1 MLQSLLHQ
9 NVFIY
14 AILGLGILSIVS
26 KMVLHNRYRKL
37 LFAAENMSLT
47 DQKMLK
53 NLRNKF
59 EDTYKRNM
67 KINHISSFIHK
78 NLYKQKFLGMTY
90 SFWNQM
96 NRQALLLIGGVA
108 AAGTMYLWTGSIDF
122 ELWKVLGTAAITAA
136 VVELMEIWI
145 GNQGL
150 WSMIHTNLE
159 YFLANFLQNK
169 YEQES
174 FEEKGRSIEH
184 DMDYLKTC
192 ISEIAS
198 TRENGAKGLSK
209 KEIGI
214 VEDILNEFFA

>member
-9 NVFIY
+9 NAFIY
-14 AILGLGILSIVS
+14 VIIGLGVLNIISKLIL
-26 KMVLHNRYRKL
+26 HGHYRKL

-47 DQKMLK
+47 NQKMFK
-53 NLRNKF
+53 NIRHKF
-59 EDTYKRNM
+59 EDTYRRNM

-78 NLYKQKFLGMTY
+78 NLYKQKYIGITY

-96 NRQALLLIGGVA
+96 NRQTLLLIGGIS
-108 AAGTMYLWTGSIDF
+108 AAGAVYMQAGNLNPET
-122 ELWKVLGTAAITAA
+122 WKVLGVAGVTAA

-145 GNQGL
+145 GNPQL
-150 WSMIHTNLE
+150 WFMVHTNLE
-159 YFLANFLQNK
+159 YFLANFLQNS
-169 YEQES
+169 YEQDNS
-174 FEEKGRSIEH
+174 EEQGRSIER

-198 TRENGAKGLSK
+198 TRENGARGLSK